1 MVMELL
7 WIYSMLT
14 EMKTCSMRQKIEVEK
29 MAFVFI
35 QWDISLQVT
44 KKLFNAM

>member
-1 MVMELL
+1 MELL

-14 EMKTCSMRQKIEVEK
+14 EIKTCSRRQNIEVEN
-29 MAFVFI
+29 MAFI
-35 QWDISLQVT
+35 STQWDISLQVT

>member
-1 MVMELL
+1 MELL

-14 EMKTCSMRQKIEVEK
+14 EIKTRSMRHNIKVKK
-29 MAFVFI
+29 MAFISTQQDV
-35 QWDISLQVT
+35 SLQVT